1 MAVSILAGSKQF
13 ISPTALNPD
22 TVNAMT
28 DENAFLFFEAVDDW
42 IEVEEMED
50 FGTIGDTMEV
60 STFTAVGNKRVRKL
74 GATLDAGTQEIVV
87 GRDPLDDGQEKLFE
101 VMGNGFNYPF
111 KIELNDA
118 RTPGHS
124 KSVLYYGGLV
134 LSKPTN
140 MGNVSNVVRRN
151 VSIGVNTGVYE
162 VASGALAVP
171 ANVVPPSIVFLG
183 GAIYRANVGSWAN
196 SPSSFAYLWEE
207 DDSGWAAIPNSN
219 VQEIEYAGGN
229 DLRVTVTPTNGAG
242 AGAPATSLP
251 VTTA

>member
-22 TVNAMT
+22 TINAMS
-28 DENAFLFFEAVDDW
+28 DEAALLFFEAIDDW

-124 KSVLYYGGLV
+124 KSSLYYGGLV

-151 VSIGVNTGVYE
+151 ISIGVNTGVYE
-162 VASGALAVP
+162 VGSGAISVP
-171 ANVVPPSIVFLG
+171 ANTIPPSIVFLG
-183 GAIYRANVGSWAN
+183 DDTYRANLGSWTN
-196 SPSSFAYLWEE
+196 SPTSYAFAWEE
-207 DDSGWAAIPNSN
+207 DDSGWTAIPNSD
-219 VQEIEYAGGN
+219 VQELEYAGSN
-229 DLRVTVTPTNGAG
+229 ALRVTVTATNGAG
-242 AGAPATSLP
+242 AGAPAVSLP
-251 VTTA
+251 VETA